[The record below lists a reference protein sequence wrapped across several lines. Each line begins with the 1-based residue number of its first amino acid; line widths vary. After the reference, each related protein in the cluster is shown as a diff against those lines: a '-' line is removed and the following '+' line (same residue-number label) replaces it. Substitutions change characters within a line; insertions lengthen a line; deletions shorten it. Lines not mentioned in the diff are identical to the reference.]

1 MSLNNLW
8 RLSQVQPGNRMLMLG
23 TDTWNLH
30 RLIEQTLNSI
40 HLLIITTDSITLYL
54 LLDMLF
60 SLSLHF
66 LPVLSLETSV
76 CSTLKFYP
84 VYLWS

>member
-1 MSLNNLW
+1 MSLNNPW
-8 RLSQVQPGNRMLMLG
+8 RLSQVQPGNRMQMLR

-30 RLIEQTLNSI
+30 RLIEQALNSI
-40 HLLIITTDSITLYL
+40 HLLIITTDFAALYL
-54 LLDMLF
+54 LLAMSF

-76 CSTLKFYP
+76 C
-84 VYLWS
+84 

>member
-60 SLSLHF
+60 ALSLHF

-84 VYLWS
+84 VYLGS